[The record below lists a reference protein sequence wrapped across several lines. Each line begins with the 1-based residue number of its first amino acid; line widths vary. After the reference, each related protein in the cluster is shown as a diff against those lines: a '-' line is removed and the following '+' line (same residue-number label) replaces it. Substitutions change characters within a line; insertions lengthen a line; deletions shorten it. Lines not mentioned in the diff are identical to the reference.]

1 MARRVAWR
9 FRLHAS
15 PGTGLQ
21 AEQPLHPPPPPH
33 PSPCFSGR
41 DALHGDPAS
50 TLLKVL
56 DHKQITTLHLPH
68 LTSTCHPHFCSGRDA
83 LRGDPASTLLE
94 VLDPEQNH
102 HFTDTYLGLPF
113 DLSRVT
119 FVATANRASDI
130 PPPLLDRLEVIS
142 LSGYTL
148 VSFVLAG
155 CYERCDTW
163 HAGVIFRQ
171 CVSLALCAH

>member
-1 MARRVAWR
+1 MRKN
-9 FRLHAS
+9 
-15 PGTGLQ
+15 GLLFEVVHPRQ
-21 AEQPLHPPPPPH
+21 KNHNHTFVLLSPPPCAPYFP
-33 PSPCFSGR
+33 GR
-41 DALHGDPAS
+41 DTLRGNPAS
-50 TLLKVL
+50 TLHEEL
-56 DHKQITTLHLPH
+56 DLEQNHSFTVPTHP
-68 LTSTCHPHFCSGRDA
+68 LTPLAPCLCSGRDA

-130 PPPLLDRLEVIS
+130 PAPLLDRLEVIS

-148 VSFVLAG
+148 VSFALACG
-155 CYERCDTW
+155 YERCDTW
-163 HAGVIFRQ
+163 HAGLISRQ
-171 CVSLALCAH
+171 CVSLTLCAH